1 VTLYEHL
8 PLLEPPRHGGGLRH
22 EIRAHG
28 VHRLVL
34 DRPQVRNAF
43 DPPLR
48 EALLEALRSLACRP
62 PRLLILEG
70 EGPLFCAG
78 ADLAHM
84 RSLAESARQGDLE
97 PNHADAEGLSRLF
110 RALASFPAPTL
121 ALVRG
126 AALGGGMGLVA
137 CCDLVVAEAEARFAT
152 SEVRLGIVPGTIGP
166 YVLRRLGPSQ
176 AAPLLL
182 SGARIDGREAHRLG
196 LVHRLAQPGE
206 DLEAV
211 ALHLVRDL
219 LQAAPGAAMRTKAL
233 MLQACP
239 LPGVELEAQARAAIT
254 AARESPEG
262 LEGLS
267 AFLEKRSPS
276 WVEGL
281 GPDLR

>member
-1 VTLYEHL
+1 MNHLRAFPLIETLADG
-8 PLLEPPRHGGGLRH
+8 PVRLER
-22 EIRAHG
+22 RARG
-28 VHRLVL
+28 VARLCL
-34 DRPQVRNAF
+34 ARPEKRNAF
-43 DPPLR
+43 DGATVGALTAHLETLVAWAPADLR
-48 EALLEALRSLACRP
+48 VLL
-62 PRLLILEG
+62 LEG
-70 EGPLFCAG
+70 EGPVFCAG

-84 RSLAESARQGDLE
+84 RALGA
-97 PNHADAEGLSRLF
+97 ADAEANRADA
-110 RALASFPAPTL
+110 RALARLFQGLAAFPAPVV
-121 ALVRG
+121 AAVRG
-126 AALGGGMGLVA
+126 AVIGGGLGLLA
-137 CCDLVVAEAEARFAT
+137 CADLGVAEGSTRFAT

-219 LQAAPGAAMRTKAL
+219 LQAAPGAAARTKAL

-239 LPGVELEAQARAAIT
+239 LPGVELEAQARGAIT

>member
-1 VTLYEHL
+1 MTLFAHL
-8 PLLEPPRHGGGLRH
+8 PLLEPPRLAHGLRH
-22 EIRAHG
+22 ELRAHG
-28 VHRLVL
+28 VHHLVL

-43 DPPLR
+43 DPGLR
-48 EALLEALRSLACRP
+48 TALLDTLAALAGAP
-62 PRLLILEG
+62 PRLLILSG
-70 EGPLFCAG
+70 AGPIFCAG

-84 RSLAESARQGDLE
+84 AHLAEAARRGDAG
-97 PNHADAEGLSRLF
+97 PNRADAEGLSALF
-110 RALASFPAPTL
+110 RTLAAFPAPTL

-126 AALGGGMGLVA
+126 AALGGGLGLVA

-152 SEVRLGIVPGTIGP
+152 SEVRLGLVPGTIGP
-166 YVLRRLGPSQ
+166 YVLRRLGPSH

-196 LVHRLAQPGE
+196 LVHRLALPGE

-219 LQAAPGAAMRTKAL
+219 LQAAPGAARRTKAL

-239 LPGVELEAQARAAIT
+239 LPGPELEAQARAAIVE
-254 AARESPEG
+254 ARETAEGREG
-262 LEGLS
+262 LG
-267 AFLEKRSPS
+267 AFLEKRSPA

-281 GPDLR
+281 GADLH